1 MGIALNYISE
11 SERERIA
18 KSLFEVKK
26 QDTEKG
32 ELQGL
37 CPLHKDRNPS
47 FGYNYKSDAYYC
59 FACLAAGDL
68 ARLWYK
74 IQGHS
79 DEIEGFRAF
88 CREFDIDQGSRG
100 DRSISANLQS
110 HPEEKEPLM
119 DLESVWG
126 RFPLLP
132 EARIRELEISRGWN
146 KRTIEK
152 IDLRLQTY
160 YLDAKSGLLKKISN
174 PDRIAIPIRDKK
186 GKLVNIRLYRPG
198 APQNK
203 IMSWAKSTGKARLF
217 PTAPLYP
224 NEILLCEGEPDT
236 ICALSKGLNAIT
248 QTSKT
253 KSWSKEHLDPFKC
266 RDVVIAYDADQAGQN
281 FMVMAAKSLKE
292 VAKSVRVL
300 DWPDWMGKR
309 GDGTW
314 PEDHGEDLTDYFVK
328 HKKKPGDLL
337 ELIVSA
343 RLYAAEDDS
352 EPEVSKYYERGVN
365 GRLSFR
371 PMLLGDRI
379 LQELDLLWDPSM
391 KMFYKWNGRIWK
403 IFHDEHI
410 GKLCSDSLG
419 IEYNK
424 GRVDDTINYIKLN
437 STITDGRQLNDRRDH
452 VCVLNGLLDLKTLEL
467 KPHDKDFLCTFML
480 PVEYNPKSDE
490 SCDRFLQY
498 LDESVK
504 TPEVIAQLQEFA
516 GYCLTP
522 STEFEKCLLLL
533 GPGADGKST
542 FLKVLRELVG
552 PENCSSIS
560 FADLEDQFQRSALF
574 GKLLNISTEVGSKAI
589 ESPYFKAITSGDP
602 ISAAFKFQNNF
613 SFCPTTKLAFAAN
626 HLPRVRDNSDGFF
639 RRVLPI
645 QFKRQFLNDADPGL
659 FAKLKTEISEIFH
672 WSIVGLQRL
681 WEHNGFTE
689 CDETKSLLLDYRRD
703 NNPVLAFVE
712 DRCILDENKDVSK
725 SELYREFHNYC
736 GESGYKTNNKSNF
749 CRELYNSVATLKQF
763 RQQVNGRREYIVRGI
778 AIANDD

>member
-18 KSLFEVKK
+18 KSLFEVKR
-26 QDTEKG
+26 QDNEKG

-37 CPLHKDRNPS
+37 CPLHEDRNPS

-74 IQGHS
+74 THGYS

-88 CREFDIDQGSRG
+88 CREFEIDQGSRR

-110 HPEEKEPLM
+110 HPNETEPLM
-119 DLESVWG
+119 DLESVWE
-126 RFPLLP
+126 RFPPLP

-174 PDRIAIPIRDKK
+174 PDRIAIPVRDKK
-186 GKLVNIRLYRPG
+186 GQLVNIRLYRPG
-198 APQNK
+198 ATQNK

-236 ICALSKGLNAIT
+236 ICALSNGLNAIT
-248 QTSKT
+248 QTIKT
-253 KSWSKEHLDPFKC
+253 KSWSKEHLDPFKG

-281 FMVMAAKSLKE
+281 FMVMATKSLKE

-300 DWPDWMGKR
+300 DWPEWMGKR
-309 GDGTW
+309 EDGTW
-314 PEDHGEDLTDYFVK
+314 PKDHGEDLTDYFVK
-328 HKKKPGDLL
+328 HKKRPGDLL
-337 ELIVSA
+337 ELMATA
-343 RLYAAEDDS
+343 RFYTDEDDS
-352 EPEVSKYYERGVN
+352 SPEYLKYYERVN
-365 GRLSFR
+365 DRLSFR
-371 PMLLGDRI
+371 PKLLGDRI
-379 LQELDLLWDPSM
+379 SKQLDLLWDPSM
-391 KMFYKWNGRIWK
+391 GLFYKWNGRIWK
-403 IFHDEHI
+403 IFHEEHI
-410 GKLCSDSLG
+410 GKLCSDCLG
-419 IEYNK
+419 IAYTK
-424 GRVDDTINYIKLN
+424 GRVDDTINYIKLY
-437 STITDGRQLNDRRDH
+437 SAIPDGRQLNDRKDH
-452 VCVLNGLLDLKTLEL
+452 ICILNGLLDLKTVDL
-467 KPHDKDFLCTFML
+467 KPHNKDFLCTFML
-480 PVEYNPKSDE
+480 PVEYNPE
-490 SCDRFLQY
+490 SKECCDRFLQY
-498 LDESVK
+498 LDETIQ

-542 FLKVLRELVG
+542 FLKILRELVG
-552 PENCSSIS
+552 PENCSSVS
-560 FADLEDQFQRSALF
+560 FADLEDQFQRSALYS
-574 GKLLNISTEVGSKAI
+574 KLLNISTEVGSKAI

-602 ISAAFKFQNNF
+602 ISAAFKFKNIF
-613 SFCPTTKLAFAAN
+613 SFHPTSKLAFAAN
-626 HLPRVRDNSDGFF
+626 HLPRVRDNSDGFY

-645 QFKRQFLNDADPGL
+645 KFKRQFLDDADPSL
-659 FAKLKTEISEIFH
+659 FEKLKSEISEIFH
-672 WSIVGLQRL
+672 WSIMGLHRL
-681 WEHNGFTE
+681 WEQKGFTQS
-689 CDETKSLLLDYRRD
+689 CETKNLLLDYRRE

-712 DRCILDENKDVSK
+712 DRCIIDDKKEIGKD
-725 SELYREFHNYC
+725 ELYVDYRNYC
-736 GESGYKTNNKSNF
+736 GESGYKIMSKQTF
-749 CRELYNSVATLKQF
+749 FREIYNSVHTLNTY
-763 RQQVNGRREYIVRGI
+763 RPQVDGRREYIVRGI
-778 AIANDD
+778 AIAKDN